1 MSTAYKTIRDIAG
14 PLLIVEGVEGVAYD
28 ELCTVELTDG
38 TQRLGKVLESRQ
50 GLAVVQLFE
59 STQGITTENTKVR
72 FLGRSFELPVS
83 QDMLGR
89 IFSGSGTPIDG
100 GPAIVPEK
108 KLDINGAPI
117 NPFTRDFPEDFI
129 QTGIST
135 IDVLN
140 TLVRG
145 QKLPIF
151 SGAGL
156 PHASLAA
163 QIARQARV
171 LSKEEV
177 EKGASATGESHPAI
191 GTEPHSSA
199 NAEQGKFAVVFGA
212 MGITFEEAQYFK
224 QEFERTGALARA
236 VLFLNTADNP
246 VVERIATPRLALT
259 AAEYLAF
266 ELGYHVTVI
275 LTDMTNYCEA
285 LREVSAARKEVPG
298 RRGYPGYLYT
308 DLATLYERA
317 GRIRGKK
324 GSITQI
330 PILTMPEDDVTH
342 PIPDLTGY
350 ITEGQ
355 IRLDRG
361 LFQRG
366 MIPPVIPMGSLSRL
380 KGKAQGEGVTREDHS
395 GMDAQLTS
403 AYARGTEI
411 RELAV
416 ILGESSLNDTD
427 RAYLKFADRF
437 EREFIAQGEHE
448 NRSIFDSLTIGWSLL
463 SELPKTELKRVKPA
477 HIEKYLPKTA

>member
-1 MSTAYKTIRDIAG
+1 MSTAYKTIQDIAG
-14 PLLIVEGVEGVAYD
+14 PLLMVEGVEGVTYD
-28 ELCTVELTDG
+28 ELCEIELPNGDK
-38 TQRLGKVLESRQ
+38 RLGKVLEARE

-59 STQGITTENTKVR
+59 STQGTTTDGTKVR
-72 FLGRSFELPVS
+72 FLKRTFQVGASES
-83 QDMLGR
+83 MLGR
-89 IFSGSGTPIDG
+89 VFSGAGRPIDG
-100 GPAIVPEK
+100 GPDIVPEK
-108 KLDINGAPI
+108 KLDINGNPI
-117 NPFTRDFPEDFI
+117 NPYSREYPDDFI

-156 PHASLAA
+156 PHSQLAA

-171 LSKEEV
+171 LSDEEV
-177 EKGASATGESHPAI
+177 EKGEAKEGKDGESETGE
-191 GTEPHSSA
+191 
-199 NAEQGKFAVVFGA
+199 KFAVVFGA
-212 MGITFEEAQYFK
+212 MGVTFEEAQYFK
-224 QEFERTGALARA
+224 QEFEKTGALSRA

-259 AAEYLAF
+259 VAEYLAY
-266 ELGYHVTVI
+266 EKDYHVTVI

-308 DLATLYERA
+308 DLATIYERA

-361 LFQRG
+361 LHQKGTF
-366 MIPPVIPMGSLSRL
+366 PPVIPMGSLSRL
-380 KGKAQGEGVTREDHS
+380 KGKAQGEGKTRDDHS
-395 GMDAQLTS
+395 GMDAQLTA
-403 AYARGTEI
+403 AYARGVEV

-416 ILGESSLNDTD
+416 ILGESSLSDTD
-427 RAYLKFADRF
+427 KAYLKFAERF
-437 EREFIAQGEHE
+437 EKEFIAQGDGE
-448 NRSIFDSLTIGWSLL
+448 NRSIFESLSIGWDLL
-463 SELPKTELKRVKPA
+463 TELPKSELKRVK
-477 HIEKYLPKTA
+477 EKHMEQYLPSKKN

>member
-1 MSTAYKTIRDIAG
+1 MSTIAYKTVQDIQG
-14 PLLIVEGVEGVAYD
+14 PLIFVGGIENVSYD
-28 ELCTVELTDG
+28 ELCEVELTDG
-38 TQRLGKVLESRQ
+38 SKRLGKVLEARSDM
-50 GLAVVQLFE
+50 AVVQLFE
-59 STQGITTENTKVR
+59 STQGATTEGTKVR
-72 FLGRSFELPVS
+72 FLGTTFKIDVS
-83 QDMLGR
+83 EDMLGR
-89 IFSGSGTPIDG
+89 IFSGSGKPIDG
-100 GPAIVPEK
+100 GPAVFPEARV
-108 KLDINGAPI
+108 DINGAPI
-117 NPFTRDFPEDFI
+117 NPYSREFPDDFI

-135 IDVLN
+135 IDMLN

-156 PHASLAA
+156 PHSKLAA
-163 QIARQARV
+163 QIARQARG

-177 EKGASATGESHPAI
+177 ETGQNS
-191 GTEPHSSA
+191 
-199 NAEQGKFAVVFGA
+199 NAGKKADEKFAVVFAA
-212 MGITFEEAQYFK
+212 MGVTFEEAQFFQK
-224 QEFERTGALARA
+224 EFEKTGALSRA

-259 AAEYLAF
+259 TAEYLAY
-266 ELGYHVTVI
+266 EKDYHVTVI

-317 GRIRGKK
+317 GRIRGKS

-355 IRLDRG
+355 IRLDRALHQKG
-361 LFQRG
+361 IF
-366 MIPPVIPMGSLSRL
+366 PPVIPMGSLSRL
-380 KGKAQGEGVTREDHS
+380 KGKAQGEGKTREDHS
-395 GMDAQLTS
+395 GMDAQLTA
-403 AYARGTEI
+403 AYARGTEV

-416 ILGESSLNDTD
+416 ILGESSLNDVD
-427 RAYLKFADRF
+427 KAYLKFADRF
-437 EREFIAQGEHE
+437 EKEFIRQGEQE
-448 NRSIFDSLTIGWSLL
+448 DRSIFDSLRIGWDLL
-463 SELPKTELKRVKPA
+463 TELPQSELKRVKAA
-477 HIEKYLPKTA
+477 HIDKYMPKK

>member
-1 MSTAYKTIRDIAG
+1 MSTAYKTVQDIIG
-14 PLLIVEGVEGVAYD
+14 PLLMVEGVEDVSYD
-28 ELCTVELTDG
+28 ELCEVELVSG
-38 TQRLGKVLESRQ
+38 EKRLGKVLEARE

-59 STQGITTENTKVR
+59 STQGASTAGTKVR
-72 FLGRSFELPVS
+72 FLGRTFEIGVS
-83 QDMLGR
+83 EDILGR
-89 IFSGSGTPIDG
+89 IFSGAGAPIDG

-117 NPFTRDFPEDFI
+117 NPYSREYPADFI

-156 PHASLAA
+156 PHAQLAA

-177 EKGASATGESHPAI
+177 ETEGASGYDAAKE
-191 GTEPHSSA
+191 E
-199 NAEQGKFAVVFGA
+199 GKFAVVFGA
-212 MGITFEEAQYFK
+212 MGVTFEEAQYFK
-224 QEFERTGALARA
+224 QEFEKTGALSRA
-236 VLFLNTADNP
+236 VLFINTADNP

-259 AAEYLAF
+259 AAEYLAY
-266 ELGYHVTVI
+266 EKDYHVTVI

-308 DLATLYERA
+308 DLATIYERA
-317 GRIRGKK
+317 GRIRGKA

-361 LFQRG
+361 LHQKGTF
-366 MIPPVIPMGSLSRL
+366 PPVIPMGSLSRL
-380 KGKAQGEGVTREDHS
+380 KGKAQGAGVTRGDHS
-395 GMDAQLTS
+395 AIDAQLTAS
-403 AYARGTEI
+403 YARGVEV

-427 RAYLKFADRF
+427 KAYLKFAERF
-437 EREFIAQGEHE
+437 EKEFIKQGEGD
-448 NRSIFDSLTIGWSLL
+448 NRSIFDSLTIGWNLL
-463 SELPKTELKRVKPA
+463 RELPRAELKRVKPDQ
-477 HIEKYLPKTA
+477 IEKYLHKSAVAA

>member
-1 MSTAYKTIRDIAG
+1 MSTAYKTVTDISG
-14 PLLIVEGVEGVAYD
+14 PILLVEQVENVSYD
-28 ELCTVELTDG
+28 ELCEVELISG
-38 TQRLGKVLESRQ
+38 EKRLGKVLEARE
-50 GLAVVQLFE
+50 GMAVVQLFE
-59 STQGITTENTKVR
+59 STQGITTEGTKVR
-72 FLGRSFELPVS
+72 FLGRTFELGVS
-83 QDMLGR
+83 EDMLGR
-89 IFSGSGTPIDG
+89 VFSGSGKPIDD
-100 GPAIVPEK
+100 GPEIVAEK
-108 KLDINGAPI
+108 KLDINGTPI
-117 NPFTRDFPEDFI
+117 NPFAREFPEDFI

-156 PHASLAA
+156 PHSQLAA
-163 QIARQARV
+163 KIARQARV
-171 LSKEEV
+171 LTKEEV
-177 EKGASATGESHPAI
+177 ETGKAAEASEA
-191 GTEPHSSA
+191 GTDD
-199 NAEQGKFAVVFGA
+199 KFAVVFAA
-212 MGITFEEAQYFK
+212 MGVTFEEAQYFK
-224 QEFERTGALARA
+224 TEFEKTGALSRA

-266 ELGYHVTVI
+266 EKGYHVTVI
-275 LTDMTNYCEA
+275 ITDMTNYCEA

-317 GRIRGKK
+317 GRIKGKE

-361 LFQRG
+361 LHQKGTF
-366 MIPPVIPMGSLSRL
+366 PPVIPMGSLSRL

-395 GMDAQLTS
+395 GMDAQLTA
-403 AYARGTEI
+403 AYARGVEV

-427 RAYLKFADRF
+427 KAYLTFADRF
-437 EREFIAQGEHE
+437 EKEFIAQGEEE
-448 NRSIFDSLTIGWSLL
+448 NRSIFESLTIGWNLL
-463 SELPKTELKRVKPA
+463 SELPKSELKRVKQE
-477 HIEKYLPKTA
+477 HIDAYLPAKKSE